1 MAVVTAGGLGSAAGR
16 VAVMVVGLV
25 AAKAVVAAAV
35 VAEVVVV
42 AVAVAVAVGVV
53 VAVDLGLAG
62 AMVAAVALGLEAAV
76 TCAVA
81 LLTSAPDELQQE
93 DHQPSFPQQEE
104 AAAPAEAAGE
114 ESKHGDASPWPASS
128 CLITSS

>member
-1 MAVVTAGGLGSAAGR
+1 MVTAGGLGSAAGR

-35 VAEVVVV
+35 VAEVVV
-42 AVAVAVAVGVV
+42 VAVAVAVGVV

>member
-1 MAVVTAGGLGSAAGR
+1 MVTVGGLGSAAGR

-25 AAKAVVAAAV
+25 AVKAVVAAAV
-35 VAEVVVV
+35 VAEVVV
-42 AVAVAVAVGVV
+42 VAVAVAVGVV

>member
-1 MAVVTAGGLGSAAGR
+1 MGLAVVTAGGLGSAAGR

-25 AAKAVVAAAV
+25 AVKAVVAAAV
-35 VAEVVVV
+35 VAEVVV
-42 AVAVAVAVGVV
+42 VAVAVAVGVV

>member
-1 MAVVTAGGLGSAAGR
+1 MVTVGGLGSAAGR

-35 VAEVVVV
+35 VAEVVV
-42 AVAVAVAVGVV
+42 VAVAVAVGVV

>member
-25 AAKAVVAAAV
+25 AVKAVVAAAV
-35 VAEVVVV
+35 VAEVVV
-42 AVAVAVAVGVV
+42 VAVAVAVGVV

>member
-1 MAVVTAGGLGSAAGR
+1 MGLAVVTAGGLGSAAGR

-42 AVAVAVAVGVV
+42 AVA

>member
-1 MAVVTAGGLGSAAGR
+1 MVTAGGLGSAAGR

-25 AAKAVVAAAV
+25 AVKAVVAAAV
-35 VAEVVVV
+35 VAEVVV
-42 AVAVAVAVGVV
+42 VAVAVAVGVV

>member
-1 MAVVTAGGLGSAAGR
+1 MGLAVVTAGGLGSAAGR

-25 AAKAVVAAAV
+25 AVKAVVAAAV
-35 VAEVVVV
+35 VVV
-42 AVAVAVAVGVV
+42 AVAVGVGVV

>member
-1 MAVVTAGGLGSAAGR
+1 MGLAVVTAGGLGSAAGR

-35 VAEVVVV
+35 VAEVVV
-42 AVAVAVAVGVV
+42 VAVAVAVGVV